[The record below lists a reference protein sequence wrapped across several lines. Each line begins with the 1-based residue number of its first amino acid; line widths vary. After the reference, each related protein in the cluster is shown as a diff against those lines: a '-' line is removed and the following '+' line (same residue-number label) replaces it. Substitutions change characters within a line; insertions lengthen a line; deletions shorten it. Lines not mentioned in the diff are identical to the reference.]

1 MKTKRHISRNLDD
14 ILSIK
19 LLSFD
24 NKKETRRISFSLDMV
39 TIIKS
44 NKVSQIEFYY
54 LLKYLLPVPATG
66 TLLAL
71 ASLLLGTTI
80 LTGSLKKL
88 P

>member
-44 NKVSQIEFYY
+44 NKVSQIEF
-54 LLKYLLPVPATG
+54 
-66 TLLAL
+66 
-71 ASLLLGTTI
+71 
-80 LTGSLKKL
+80 
-88 P
+88 